1 MKSPRL
7 LLAGFT
13 LGLLLIISFV
23 LDCRNVRAG
32 GTIDFRN
39 RITGTR
45 VFQMGQDPYHYKWNA
60 NEPPELC
67 DPYNNPAL
75 PISKVT
81 VTPTLLMLN
90 LPLAPLAY
98 RGAQFMW
105 LTIQWILLL
114 GTGYVWWNLIS
125 PLWKRWLWAFAIA
138 GFTYTVAW
146 RHHADRG
153 QAYVLMVFLLSCWL
167 AIIRS
172 EKYKNSVWGG
182 MLVGLLAALRP
193 PLLLILVPYQAL
205 RCRKQLLGSLVGL
218 VLFVGMPMLWN
229 ASSWKQ
235 YQSGM
240 ETWSQLYR
248 DGNHN
253 PRPPAQA
260 FPAEIE
266 GVLLD
271 VLGHFGNIPFADTSI
286 FALFRSFGI
295 NSVPALPAA
304 LFLAGVMSLWFWH
317 SRNKS
322 ETSLLIGMAAWTFL
336 IDLFLPA
343 YRNSY
348 TDVMI
353 LNLVALLIV
362 YQRDSLTRMLLAAWP
377 LGWAVNA
384 MLPGQKWIINLPT
397 VIMIAVAVVALL
409 KSFDTNSPPS
419 SAVAK

>member
-1 MKSPRL
+1 MKCSRS

-13 LGLLLIISFV
+13 LGLLLVISFV
-23 LDCRNVRAG
+23 IDCHNVTAG

-45 VFQMGQDPYHYKWNA
+45 VFQMGQDPYRYKWNS

-81 VTPTLLMLN
+81 VSPTLLMFN
-90 LPLAPLAY
+90 LPLARLSY

-114 GTGYVWWNLIS
+114 GTGYVWWNLI
-125 PLWKRWLWAFAIA
+125 PQKRKRWLWACAVV

-153 QAYVLMVFLLSCWL
+153 QAYVVMLFLISCWFA
-167 AIIRS
+167 AIKN
-172 EKYKNSVWGG
+172 EKYKNSVLGG
-182 MLVGLLAALRP
+182 MVVGLLVALRP
-193 PLLLILVPYQAL
+193 PLLLALVPFQL
-205 RCRKQLLGSLVGL
+205 IRCRKQLLGTVMGL
-218 VLFVGMPMLWN
+218 ALFAGMPTLWN
-229 ASSWKQ
+229 ASCWKQ

-248 DGNHN
+248 DGHHN

-260 FPAEIE
+260 FPAEVEQIP
-266 GVLLD
+266 LD
-271 VLGHFGNIPFADTSI
+271 VLAHFGTIPFADTSV
-286 FALFRSFGI
+286 FALLRSLGI
-295 NSVPALPAA
+295 NSVPALPVA
-304 LFLAGVMSLWFWH
+304 LVLAGGMALWYLFA
-317 SRNKS
+317 RNGRD
-322 ETSLLIGMAAWTFL
+322 ESLLIGIAAWTFL
-336 IDLFLPA
+336 MDMFLPA

-353 LNLVALLIV
+353 LNLGALLIL
-362 YQRDSLTRMLLAAWP
+362 YQRDSLTRVLLAAWP
-377 LGWAVNA
+377 LGWAIYA

-397 VIMIAVAVVALL
+397 IIMSAVAFVALL
-409 KSFDTNSPPS
+409 KPILSNSPPS
-419 SAVAK
+419 AAVPK